1 MQRQKRSWAFWFRV
15 GRDPRA
21 LELIEELELEPHPEG
36 GWYRETWRDGS
47 EPRARGTAI
56 YFLLEADQASHWHKV
71 DATEIWHHYAGGP
84 LALDVYQD
92 GTTWQE
98 ILSGEIEGDV
108 RPQVV
113 IPAHAW
119 QRATPKEG
127 WVLVGCTVSPGFEF
141 SGFELA
147 PKGWAPTA
155 SS

>member
-1 MQRQKRSWAFWFRV
+1 M
-15 GRDPRA
+15 GRDPHA
-21 LELIEELELEPHPEG
+21 LELIDKLGLEPHPEG
-36 GWYRETWRDGS
+36 GWYRETWREGGA
-47 EPRARGTAI
+47 PRSSGTAI

-84 LALDVYQD
+84 LALDVHQD
-92 GTTWQE
+92 GTTRQE
-98 ILSGEIEGDV
+98 ILSGELEGDA

-119 QRATPKEG
+119 QRATPQEG

-147 PKGWAPTA
+147 PKGWMPAP
-155 SS
+155 SSS